1 MVNQINADSGIR
13 RRSQTF
19 RDLVFNRSS
28 DREPVEE
35 KWASTGHYLGVAFLR
50 RTALSFTREQVCV
63 ANSVKQVFAKRN
75 LRQSRQTAFGATTGE
90 LAMLNVKRL
99 LPFALILSATL
110 GGCGLYVP
118 EKDILNGDT
127 PDSIGISPSG
137 KFENDIVKHIRC
149 EIFKGLW
156 DANHQL
162 PRVQPWLPNWGTS
175 VTLTLTVDE
184 QSLLNPGVSVFNP
197 FENVVKTFPVGGNVT
212 GSQFFSLGI
221 GASATAHAT
230 RQETIQVTYSNKDLL
245 IMADKDRRSHNGA
258 LSCEGLQNGV
268 MIEGDLK
275 IGQFIYDKSVI
286 ASFGNGTTQ
295 NPSWPPYDTFSEQIT
310 FVALFGGTVTPTWK
324 FFRTSVNETSTL
336 LTANRTNTDNLT
348 ITLGAL
354 QQQATAKAPA
364 LLGPAGQNIHNASV
378 FGAATAQSIN
388 AQTH

>member
-1 MVNQINADSGIR
+1 M
-13 RRSQTF
+13 
-19 RDLVFNRSS
+19 
-28 DREPVEE
+28 P
-35 KWASTGHYLGVAFLR
+35 
-50 RTALSFTREQVCV
+50 
-63 ANSVKQVFAKRN
+63 
-75 LRQSRQTAFGATTGE
+75 
-90 LAMLNVKRL
+90 NVKRA

-127 PDSIGISPSG
+127 PDSIGNSPSG
-137 KFENDIVKHIRC
+137 KRENVIVEHIRC
-149 EIFKGLW
+149 EIYKGLW
-156 DANHQL
+156 DAVQHF

-175 VTLTLTVDE
+175 ITLTLTVDE

-197 FENVVKTFPVGGNVT
+197 FENVVKTFPVGGNVA

-245 IMADKDRRSHNGA
+245 IIAERERNPDGTLD
-258 LSCEGLQNGV
+258 CEGLQNGV

-275 IGQFIYDKSVI
+275 IGQFIYDKSLI
-286 ASFGNGTTQ
+286 ASFGNGTTH

-324 FFRTSVNETSTL
+324 FFRTSVNPTSTL